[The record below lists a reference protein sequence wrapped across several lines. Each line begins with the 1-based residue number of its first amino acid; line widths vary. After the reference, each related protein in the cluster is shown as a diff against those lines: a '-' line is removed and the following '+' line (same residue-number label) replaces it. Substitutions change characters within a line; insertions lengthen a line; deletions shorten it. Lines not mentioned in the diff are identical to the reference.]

1 MLAVVFVGFCSL
13 GAALTEA
20 SWDFYNDA
28 TQGWVAQSGKWSGE
42 EDALF
47 CKSTE
52 KRGGLAGR
60 PGMIFGDVTLETDL
74 CIADVFSDAETNWAG
89 VLVRTTNPVGNGAW
103 HDGYQF
109 FIRANG
115 HVELRRADGMRL
127 GSAVTRF
134 RPCATTVRLK
144 LSVQGKVFTAYINEE
159 RLFEAEEG
167 SYAQGE
173 IALACF
179 GNVTAFDNVNVRGN
193 CVEDRVKPVRPVP
206 VRRPPIK
213 PLPRLSV
220 DANGFFIKATDERF
234 IPRGFNHTVLA
245 KHWHATFNTDVY
257 RHDSMEN
264 VLAEMHRIGAN
275 VIRVW
280 IWGRQGDTG
289 FTGSKKSQGLDG
301 AYMENVVDF
310 LRLAARYQIY
320 VIPILDETPHNAYY
334 DALMVDPAH
343 EVNPDVGGYNRQ
355 YLAQGP
361 IAAKRAAI
369 ADFVRCIKE
378 SDPGL
383 INTVLGWSLANEVF
397 VNYTDGP
404 FSPGEGEALTAN
416 GKRYDMTAKE
426 QRQACYDEG
435 ITHWANQLAS
445 AIKEIDPEALVT
457 AGMWTSDA
465 SGRTPV
471 NGLMSDDKDPRVP
484 PRPSALGGPNSL
496 LDFIDVHIYPWDG
509 TSKVRPDMH
518 ERELVTKPAI
528 VGEYGVFKD
537 KTPNQARTMF
547 REMLEQAYAIGYHG
561 DLFWVWN
568 LVGVPGQTWSAVEE
582 DLGAYVMQLPR
593 KQANM

>member
-1 MLAVVFVGFCSL
+1 MLAVVFAGLCSL
-13 GAALTEA
+13 GAALTET

-28 TQGWVAQSGKWSGE
+28 AQGWVAQSGEWRGE

-47 CKSTE
+47 CTSTK

-60 PGMIFGDVTLETDL
+60 PGLIFSDVTFETDL
-74 CIADVFSDAETNWAG
+74 CIADVFSDAETAWAG
-89 VLVRTTNPVGNGAW
+89 VLVRATNPVANGAW

-115 HVELRRADGMRL
+115 QAELRRADGTTL
-127 GSAVTRF
+127 GSAATRF
-134 RPCATTVRLK
+134 RPRETTVRLK
-144 LSVQGKVFTAYINEE
+144 LSVQGKVFTAFINEE

-179 GNVTAFDNVNVRGN
+179 GNVTAFDNVNVCGVQTEN
-193 CVEDRVKPVRPVP
+193 HVEPAQPQP
-206 VRRPPIK
+206 VRRTPIK
-213 PLPRLSV
+213 PLPRLAV
-220 DANGFFIKATDERF
+220 DTNGFFVKATGERF
-234 IPRGFNHTVLA
+234 VPRGFNHTVLA
-245 KHWHATFNTDVY
+245 KHWHATFNVGVY
-257 RHDSMEN
+257 RHDVMEKI
-264 VLAEMHRIGAN
+264 LAEMHRIGAN

-280 IWGRQGDTG
+280 IWGRQGETG
-289 FTGSKKSQGLDG
+289 FTGNKKSRGLDG

-343 EVNPDVGGYNRQ
+343 EANPDVGGYNRQ

-361 IAAKRAAI
+361 IAAKHAAI
-369 ADFVRCIKE
+369 ADFIRYIKA

-383 INTVLGWSLANEVF
+383 LNTVLGWSLANEVF

-404 FSPGEGEALTAN
+404 FSPGAGAAQTAN
-416 GKRYDMTAKE
+416 GKQYDMTAKDR
-426 QRQACYDEG
+426 RQACYDEG
-435 ITHWANQLAS
+435 IVHWANQLTN
-445 AIKEIDPEALVT
+445 AIKGVDPEALVT

-471 NGLMSDDKDPRVP
+471 NGLMPDDKDPRVP

-509 TSKVRPDMH
+509 TSKVRPDRH
-518 ERELVTKPAI
+518 ERELVSKPAI

-537 KTPNQARTMF
+537 KTPDQARTML

-582 DLGAYVMQLPR
+582 NFGEYVMQLPR
-593 KQANM
+593 K